1 MRRRHA
7 AAAGAMALALVLTGA
22 TTTLALELSPSEQ
35 KGLRKAVKAHI
46 QEQLDEEDGAFVIR
60 DDKLDKDWRAGLVR
74 LHDEVRQAS
83 ENVYAL
89 CADFKESDGGTKLD
103 VDFLVNRSAS
113 GWTVRQAVLHK
124 VGGKPR
130 VALATAAPP
139 LKKAEPGGA
148 VYFCHMGDYTG
159 PRTPN
164 GRCPKCGM
172 NLMEKK

>member
-1 MRRRHA
+1 MV
-7 AAAGAMALALVLTGA
+7 LALGLMGGTA
-22 TTTLALELSPSEQ
+22 SLALELSQTEQ
-35 KGLRKAVKAHI
+35 KGLRKAVKNHI

-60 DDKLDKDWRAGLVR
+60 DEKLDKDWRAGLVR

-89 CADFKESDGGTKLD
+89 CADFKETDGGTKLD
-103 VDFLVNRSAS
+103 IDFLVNRSAS

-139 LKKAEPGGA
+139 LRTAEPGGA
-148 VYFCHMGDYTG
+148 VYICHMGDYTG
-159 PRTPN
+159 PRTSN

-172 NLMEKK
+172 DLMEKK

>member
-1 MRRRHA
+1 MSRRHA
-7 AAAGAMALALVLTGA
+7 AAWALILALGSTGA
-22 TTTLALELSPSEQ
+22 TAALALELTPAEQ
-35 KGLRKAVKAHI
+35 KGLRKAVKLHI

-60 DDKLDKDWRAGLVR
+60 DEKLDKEWRVGLVR
-74 LHDEVRQAS
+74 LHDGIRRDS
-83 ENVYAL
+83 ENVYSI
-89 CADFKESDGGTKLD
+89 CGDFKETDGGTRLD

-113 GWTVRQAVLHK
+113 GWTVRQSVLHK
-124 VGGKPR
+124 VGGKTR
-130 VALATAAPP
+130 VAVATAAPP

-172 NLMEKK
+172 NLIEKK